1 MSVDINIINA
11 ATVVASSSEET
22 LLLNRRGEVLV
33 SRHLDYSK
41 CQDYDEEE
49 LNRSRSDD
57 RHESENYG
65 RNSHREKC
73 CHADS
78 KVLCCTAEKECEG
91 VTEANATT
99 SKELGVTVL
108 RKCMRYQ
115 IGTEEENSNIRRQ
128 RGKSRYPRSTSMQQP
143 GDERNMSLR
152 SAECIFQDDYDGPN
166 MFVASSKAVEE
177 HCDMAEVN
185 SIMLRN
191 HANFLFHGNN
201 SPTPVMSFDYYGYE
215 PPTPEPIRNYLAG
228 SCVHSPGLI
237 DHGPADSDNMMDF
250 ATLSN
255 LRIQKIEPSY
265 LIQPGTKACEQHF
278 TLPSVSDPSFAL
290 PGVPTFLHPLSQIR
304 ITNLSAHPRGH
315 HVLLISEE
323 GLLFSFGSN
332 NCGQLGLGEQSF
344 RRSNCKADRNGKHC
358 DQVTVP
364 SIVTPLL
371 ENGGKTIN
379 CAAGIDYSLVVVK
392 TEGARIARRKRQHQ
406 QQARQNLN
414 SYGEQSSNSASNHH
428 QMYGFGNNYHKKLG
442 LLDPIV
448 SRCNSLSN
456 NCNGSPRGDHC
467 SGRSAEALR
476 SLEASSPSPLI
487 SSLASFAD
495 NSTDGVS
502 ETDHVYLPRR
512 VALHCKVIPQK
523 MSSLPKTLPHPP
535 PFGIFSVAASI
546 NHSAALVRRPSG
558 DIELYTWGRG
568 EEGALGLVVQATA
581 TAKVNI
587 SPRQEE
593 MSLPIEKLMTFQNS
607 VYSFS
612 NPIDQSGVSQQAVV
626 TPTLISPVSFLSL
639 IPSVATTGTLPCSFR
654 NSHRYQRLFGR
665 DTKFSA
671 SNNPNEQKLCSGSHV
686 LSECVSHGKTTSLLN
701 PSEYLVKV
709 SLGPSCT
716 HVITSNGRWLA
727 FGTSADGLL
736 GLGKNSCSTDMP
748 VEVIISLHE
757 KIAAISVGD
766 KHAVAVSNQGDAL
779 VWGRS
784 LHGVFGHSK
793 YRACSF
799 NQIVSSP
806 QSNPFF
812 DCVRVGSVGIEL
824 DNKLIHHIHSKPS
837 LSSIDDSI
845 KSGKV
850 AYTHAGLGVSI
861 FIQEAGSVLSCG
873 RQSGR
878 LGQG

>member
-22 LLLNRRGEVLV
+22 LLLTQRGEVLV
-33 SRHLDYSK
+33 CRHLDYSK
-41 CQDYDEEE
+41 RQDYDEEE
-49 LNRSRSDD
+49 LNRLRSDD

-65 RNSHREKC
+65 RNSPRGKC
-73 CHADS
+73 GLVDS
-78 KVLCCTAEKECEG
+78 KVLCCTAEKEFGG
-91 VTEANATT
+91 VTEGNVPT
-99 SKELGVTVL
+99 SKDVGITVL

-115 IGTEEENSNIRRQ
+115 IGTKEENSKIRKPK
-128 RGKSRYPRSTSMQQP
+128 GKSRYPRSTSIQQP
-143 GDERNMSLR
+143 GDEGNMSLR
-152 SAECIFQDDYDGPN
+152 SAECIFQDDYDGRN
-166 MFVASSKAVEE
+166 MFVASSKGLEE
-177 HCDMAEVN
+177 HCVMTEVN
-185 SIMLRN
+185 GIRLRN
-191 HANFLFHGNN
+191 HANFLFHGDN
-201 SPTPVMSFDYYGYE
+201 SPTPVMSFDYHGYE
-215 PPTPEPIRNYLAG
+215 PPTPEPIQNNHAV
-228 SCVHSPGLI
+228 SFIHSPGLI
-237 DHGPADSDNMMDF
+237 DHGPADSDNMMYF
-250 ATLSN
+250 ATSSN
-255 LRIQKIEPSY
+255 LRIQKREPLY
-265 LIQPGTKACEQHF
+265 LIQPGTKACEQHCP
-278 TLPSVSDPSFAL
+278 LPSASDPSFAL
-290 PGVPTFLHPLSQIR
+290 SGVPTFLHPLSQIR

-315 HVLLISEE
+315 HVLLVSEE
-323 GLLFSFGSN
+323 GLLFSYGSN
-332 NCGQLGLGEQSF
+332 NCGQLGLGKQSF
-344 RRSNCKADRNGKHC
+344 RRSNFTVDGDGKHC

-392 TEGARIARRKRQHQ
+392 TEGARIAHRKRQHQ
-406 QQARQNLN
+406 QQASQNLN
-414 SYGEQSSNSASNHH
+414 SHGEHSSNSASNHH
-428 QMYGFGNNYHKKLG
+428 QMYGFGNNYHRKLG
-442 LLDPIV
+442 LLDPTV

-456 NCNGSPRGDHC
+456 NCNGSPRRDHC
-467 SGRSAEALR
+467 SGRSAEARR
-476 SLEASSPSPLI
+476 SLEALSPSPLI
-487 SSLASFAD
+487 SSLGSLAD
-495 NSTDGVS
+495 DSTDGVS
-502 ETDHVYLPRR
+502 ETDYVYLPRR

-523 MSSLPKTLPHPP
+523 MSTLPKTLPHPP

-558 DIELYTWGRG
+558 AIELYTWGRG
-568 EEGALGLVVQATA
+568 EEGALGLAVQATA

-593 MSLPIEKLMTFQNS
+593 MSLPTEKHKTFQNS
-607 VYSFS
+607 VHLFS
-612 NPIDQSGVSQQAVV
+612 TLIDQSGVSQQAVV
-626 TPTLISPVSFLSL
+626 TPTLISPVSFLSP
-639 IPSVATTGTLPCSFR
+639 IPSAARTGTLPCSFR
-654 NSHRYQRLFGR
+654 KTHQHQRLFGR
-665 DTKFSA
+665 DTKGSA
-671 SNNPNEQKLCSGSHV
+671 SNNPNKQKLGSGSHV
-686 LSECVSHGKTTSLLN
+686 LSECVSHGETTSLLN
-701 PSEYLVKV
+701 PSEYLAKV

-736 GLGKNSCSTDMP
+736 GLGKSSCSTDMP

-784 LHGVFGHSK
+784 LHGVFGQSK
-793 YRACSF
+793 YRACSL

-837 LSSIDDSI
+837 LSSIDDSSS
-845 KSGKV
+845 SGKV
-850 AYTHAGLGVSI
+850 AYAHTGPDVSI
-861 FIQEAGSVLSCG
+861 FVQEAGSVLSCG
-873 RQSGR
+873 RQSGW